1 MTAQIPPQDAP
12 EAAPADTTDTVGD
25 FGRQVGD
32 AADALASGDVSG
44 FWMQVSEGFLALA
57 IGFVP
62 LLIRGVVVFALFY
75 IGYRI
80 VRDLLGRVLRRSS
93 HVDRGLES
101 LLMKTF
107 RIAALSLI
115 FVLVLAQFG
124 VNVTSLIAGLSIV
137 GLAVGFAARDT
148 LENFISGVTILM
160 DRPFRVGD
168 QVEVDGTYGTVE
180 EISLRSTR
188 LRTLNNTVMV
198 MPNIQMVNQKLINH
212 AMLPVV
218 RVQVPFGIAYKEDMQ
233 AAREAVLRATQGDD
247 RMASEPAP
255 AVVVTELGDSSVNME
270 LRFFLA
276 DASREVPMRFEY
288 VEKTKR
294 ALDEVGIEI
303 PFPHLQLF
311 IDEAQ
316 AFENAP
322 FMRRSGGDGASGVG
336 NAPPPATPS
345 T

>member
-1 MTAQIPPQDAP
+1 MQVPMVPQEEVDTAAVDTSDA
-12 EAAPADTTDTVGD
+12 VGD
-25 FGRQVGD
+25 FGRQIGQ
-32 AADALASGDVSG
+32 ATDALTSGDVSG
-44 FWMQVSEGFLALA
+44 FWTQVSEGFLALA

-62 LLIRGVVVFALFY
+62 LLIRGVVVFFLFY
-75 IGYRI
+75 IGYRV
-80 VRDLLGRVLRRSS
+80 VRNLLGRVLHRSS
-93 HVDRGLES
+93 KVDRGLES

-115 FVLVLAQFG
+115 TVLVLAQFG
-124 VNVTSLIAGLSIV
+124 INVTSLIAGLSIV

-198 MPNIQMVNQKLINH
+198 MPNITMVNQKLINH
-212 AMLPVV
+212 AMLPLV
-218 RVQVPFGIAYKEDMQ
+218 RVQVAFGIAYKEDMQ
-233 AAREAVLRATQGDD
+233 AAREAVLATTEGDD
-247 RMASEPAP
+247 RMAKEPP
-255 AVVVTELGDSSVNME
+255 PKVVVTELGDSSVNME

-276 DASREVPMRFEY
+276 DASTEVPMRFEY

-294 ALDEVGIEI
+294 ALDAAGIEI

-316 AFENAP
+316 AFEKAS
-322 FMRRSGGDGASGVG
+322 FMRGDGAGGVG